1 MDTGLT
7 FQDLIPNN
15 MSMRR
20 PGSRVSLDNEFVVKS
35 MEGSLEAINLNANEK
50 NNNIGIGGKDLRMSR
65 DLPDNTVLSARFGN
79 STFRSPV
86 DSRCISPPKGL

>member
-50 NNNIGIGGKDLRMSR
+50 PKNI
-65 DLPDNTVLSARFGN
+65 
-79 STFRSPV
+79 
-86 DSRCISPPKGL
+86 

>member
-35 MEGSLEAINLNANEK
+35 MEGSLEAINSNANEK
-50 NNNIGIGGKDLRMSR
+50 K
-65 DLPDNTVLSARFGN
+65 
-79 STFRSPV
+79 
-86 DSRCISPPKGL
+86 